1 MKEGVEVALGRG
13 LTVCGANSLRLDERA
28 GPVLSLTPQGTYFQK
43 EITSNSKGSMEADFS
58 IWAFLMSFLGGNF
71 CVNSLPSSVPHAGTI
86 GGGRET

>member
-1 MKEGVEVALGRG
+1 M
-13 LTVCGANSLRLDERA
+13 VCGANSLHLDERA

-58 IWAFLMSFLGGNF
+58 IWAFLMSFLGGSS

-86 GGGRET
+86 RGGRET